1 MKLKKII
8 FENFRQFY
16 KIQEIDLNV
25 SDNKNIIVIHGE
37 NGSGK
42 TTILEAFSWCLYGE
56 INLIHKDDI
65 LNEKVFFNLENN
77 KVATVRVSVFFEDCQ
92 NEYVVSRC
100 RTIKNFGEKQYPINK
115 DEFTVMQ
122 NNSILKAGQRDTV
135 DKIMSKDLKK
145 YFFFDGERID
155 KLAKPENAKDI
166 EEGIKNIMGINIYE
180 NAMRH
185 LKEVRKELNNDLKKI
200 SSTDKVSPYEEQ
212 SKIQDMLD
220 ETRKRLKNHIKS
232 KDLKKEELKEVR
244 EAIKAVKELEKD
256 EKYKEKIES
265 EREKLKEKLL
275 NIIKS
280 EHKTI
285 SKESYLAI
293 SHKFIKD
300 INSFLEEKRE
310 KGELPSGI
318 REQFIKDLIKK
329 EKCICGREIRKNDKH
344 YKYLIELLN
353 NTVKKNIE
361 DGFLKL
367 SAFSLKYI
375 DEKDIFL
382 EKLNKFNQEK
392 LDIKN
397 ELSIKEGE
405 LADIKLQMKEKVKS
419 SSSTQLISKEE
430 SLEDII
436 EKLTEEIGKYKN
448 NQKEF
453 SNTLASLE
461 IEIKKHQAE
470 NRQMEIAE
478 KRLELCN
485 KSLNKINRDY
495 ENAVVKVRDKLS
507 SKISKVFN
515 SIVTAYDAKINDKFQ
530 LSITKNINGNEIP
543 VATST
548 GENQIASLSFI
559 GALVNIA
566 KEWEL
571 DGKNEILTGAGI
583 YPIVMDS
590 PFGSLDSEYRDLISA
605 NLRILAPQIILFVST
620 SQWSNEVETNLKP
633 YIQHEY
639 ILQYHNPKQEEF
651 NEDYKS
657 IKIDDTIYDLS
668 VKSDY
673 EYTKIIKVK

>member
-1 MKLKKII
+1 MRLKKII
-8 FENFRQFY
+8 FNNFRQFY
-16 KIQEIDLNV
+16 GIQEIDLDISN
-25 SDNKNIIVIHGE
+25 DKNIILIHGE

-42 TTILEAFSWCLYGE
+42 TTILEGFSWCLYGE
-56 INLIHKDDI
+56 INLIHKNNI
-65 LNEKVFFNLENN
+65 LNEKVFFDLKYNDFSE
-77 KVATVRVSVFFEDCQ
+77 VRVSLIFNDR
-92 NEYVVSRC
+92 NKEYIVSRFA
-100 RTIKNFGEKQYPINK
+100 TIGNLDNKQYLKNNK
-115 DEFTVMQ
+115 FIVMQ
-122 NNSILKAGQRDTV
+122 NGKESSNPTTII

-166 EEGIKNIMGINIYE
+166 EDGIKNIMGINIYE

-185 LKEVRKELNNDLKKI
+185 LREVRKELNNDLKKI
-200 SSTDKVSPYEEQ
+200 SSKENISPYEEQ
-212 SKIQDMLD
+212 SNIQNMLD
-220 ETRKRLKNHIKS
+220 ETRKRLKNYIKS
-232 KDLKKEELKEVR
+232 KDSKKEELKEIR
-244 EAIKAVKELEKD
+244 EAIKAVEELEKD
-256 EKYKEKIES
+256 GKHKEKIES
-265 EREKLKEKLL
+265 EKEKLREKLS
-275 NIIKS
+275 NTIKT

-293 SHKFIKD
+293 SHKLIKD
-300 INSFLEEKRE
+300 MNSFLEEKRE

-318 REQFIKDLIKK
+318 REQFIKDLIKEK
-329 EKCICGREIRKNDKH
+329 KCICGREIKQDDEH

-367 SAFSLKYI
+367 SAFSSKYL
-375 DEKDIFL
+375 DSKDSFL
-382 EKLNKFNQEK
+382 EKIQDFNKQ
-392 LDIKN
+392 KN
-397 ELSIKEGE
+397 EIIEELDKKEGE
-405 LADIKLQMKEKVKS
+405 LSDIKLKIKEKAEGS
-419 SSSTQLISKEE
+419 SSEQLISKEE
-430 SLEDII
+430 SIEDII
-436 EKLTEEIGKYKN
+436 EELTEKIGEYKN
-448 NQKEF
+448 NEKEF
-453 SNTLASLE
+453 LNTLAS
-461 IEIKKHQAE
+461 IEIAIEKHQAE
-470 NRQMEIAE
+470 NRQIEIAE
-478 KRLELCN
+478 KRLELCK
-485 KSLNKINRDY
+485 KSFDKINKDY
-495 ENAVVKVRDKLS
+495 ESAVIKVKDKLS

-530 LSITKNINGNEIP
+530 LSITKNINGNEIS

-566 KEWEL
+566 REWDLE
-571 DGKNEILTGAGI
+571 GKNEILTGAGI

-633 YIQHEY
+633 YINHEY